1 MNSDSFTLTNERLY
15 IEHGAGIHK
24 VGTLGGDTSVFILP
38 EKNWLT
44 NFCIIKHKNIIELFM
59 PKVTIYHFPNWGSSK
74 NALAVAE
81 ELGVDHEVVLYIKT
95 PPDRKALESIIHGL
109 EDPVDDLVRKD
120 TKIKKLERKPEDY
133 VDNPEAVI
141 EILVKHKQL
150 LQRPIN
156 VKGKK
161 AIIGR
166 PKDRIKDLLS

>member
-1 MNSDSFTLTNERLY
+1 M
-15 IEHGAGIHK
+15 
-24 VGTLGGDTSVFILP
+24 
-38 EKNWLT
+38 
-44 NFCIIKHKNIIELFM
+44 
-59 PKVTIYHFPNWGSSK
+59 
-74 NALAVAE
+74 AVAE

-95 PPDRKALESIIHGL
+95 PPDRKDS
-109 EDPVDDLVRKD
+109 KF
-120 TKIKKLERKPEDY
+120 KKLELNPDDY

-150 LQRPIN
+150 LQRPII